1 VSRGVLYV
9 YWGDA
14 HGKLQERSVESLRR
28 HHPELPVHVE
38 RLPDGATLLDKASM
52 FDMSPFEETLYLD
65 TDTVVVGRLD
75 FAFDKAA
82 LHGIACAICECPWA
96 RRYQGL
102 TGDLIEYNTGVL
114 FFTRK
119 AAPLFEAWEA
129 WAQKVDSTSYHLVDG
144 EVRVMP
150 VNDQAAFAVAVEE
163 TGYVPFVLPLN
174 WNFRPQWHLSHFG
187 PIRIWHDA
195 GDMPPELG
203 VFSAEQDSPEA
214 VIRYVSLAGVFD
226 VKRQG

>member
-1 VSRGVLYV
+1 
-9 YWGDA
+9 
-14 HGKLQERSVESLRR
+14 
-28 HHPELPVHVE
+28 VHVE

-82 LHGIACAICECPWA
+82 RHGIACAICECPWA

-114 FFTRK
+114 FFTRQ

-144 EVRVMP
+144 EVHVMP
-150 VNDQAAFAVAVEE
+150 VNDQAAFAIAVEQ
-163 TGYVPFVLPLN
+163 TGYAPFVLPLN

-187 PIRIWHDA
+187 PIRIWHDT

-214 VIRYVSLAGVFD
+214 IIRYVSLAGVFD
-226 VKRQG
+226 VKR